1 MCFRTGGRRK
11 PVFGAFTQKN
21 ANKFRVVDLR
31 SNFFQIFLLSVFGA
45 FAGQVVLHAGSAS
58 AETRPGFHIQE
69 QWNLGGKAGW
79 GPLLF
84 DSPSHLLYVP
94 RTDRVMV
101 LDTESGKV
109 TGEITGF
116 IDARDV
122 ALDDSGKYG
131 FVTDITDGTVG
142 FVRVFDR
149 STLKLVSTIPVG
161 RIPGAIVFDPATKNV
176 FAFSS
181 RDRNVSVIDTK
192 TNLVVETIP
201 LPGKPHIAVT
211 DGKGTIFVGLRGI
224 GQMARID
231 TASGKLIGTWP
242 TSPCAEFTGL
252 TVDTAHRQL
261 LGSCADRKLIS
272 VNADSGAVALI
283 GESGI
288 GAGDLAFD
296 PRNGLLISAANS
308 GVLTVFHQESANR
321 YARQEEVSTLPRA
334 GTLALDPNRSR
345 VYLVTAKFQQRQ
357 VIGPG
362 MEEAESRLTP
372 VPDSIVVLVVGP

>member
-1 MCFRTGGRRK
+1 MCSRTGDRHN
-11 PVFGAFTQKN
+11 PVFGAFSQGKQ
-21 ANKFRVVDLR
+21 FGVMDLR
-31 SNFFQIFLLSVFGA
+31 ANLLKIFFPIVFSAITGQLFLHS
-45 FAGQVVLHAGSAS
+45 GSAV
-58 AETRPGFHIQE
+58 AETRAGFHIQE
-69 QWNLGGKAGW
+69 QWNLGGKEGW

-116 IDARDV
+116 IDAREMV
-122 ALDDSGKYG
+122 LDDAGKYG

-149 STLKLVSTIPVG
+149 STLKLVSTVHVG
-161 RIPGAIVFDPATKNV
+161 RIPGVIVFDPATKNV

-181 RDRNVSVIDTK
+181 RDRNASVIDTT

-231 TASGKLIGTWP
+231 TASRRLTGTW
-242 TSPCAEFTGL
+242 SMAPCAEFKGL
-252 TVDTAHRQL
+252 TFDAVNRQL
-261 LGSCADRKLIS
+261 LGSCADGKLIA
-272 VNADSGAVALI
+272 VNANSGQAITL
-283 GESGI
+283 GESAI
-288 GAGDLAFD
+288 GDGDLVFD
-296 PRNGLLISAANS
+296 SQSGLLISAANN
-308 GVLTVFHQESANR
+308 GVLTIFHQESASQ
-321 YARQEEVSTLPRA
+321 YTRQEEVSTLPRA
-334 GTLALDPNRSR
+334 GTLALDPGKSR
-345 VYLVTAKFQQRQ
+345 VYLITAKFQQRQ
-357 VIGPG
+357 VVGPG